1 MGRVCGRKHF
11 IRSLSGRFPE
21 VVAAISTYA
30 RGLLHCEMGSFA
42 GATREALSRGD
53 FATAQSHLDFAEE
66 LWRVAGPALENAL
79 AVSYLEHID
88 FDKSYGRSAPAREML
103 PPGLRSGLAELEE
116 HLRRLYAPKES
127 KSGRR
132 PA

>member
-21 VVAAISTYA
+21 IVAAIPLCS
-30 RGLLHCEMGSFA
+30 RGLLHCEMGTFA
-42 GATREALSRGD
+42 GATQEALNRGD
-53 FATAQSHLDFAEE
+53 FATAQAHLDFAEE

-88 FDKSYGRSAPAREML
+88 FDRRYGRSAPARDML
-103 PPGLRSGLAELEE
+103 PPGLRSGLSALEE
-116 HLRRLYAPKES
+116 HLRRLYAPRENR
-127 KSGRR
+127 SGR
-132 PA
+132 

>member
-21 VVAAISTYA
+21 IAAAIPIYS
-30 RGLLHCEMGSFA
+30 RGLLHCEMGTFA
-42 GATREALSRGD
+42 ATTREALDRGD
-53 FATAQSHLDFAEE
+53 LATARAHLDFAEE

-88 FDKSYGRSAPAREML
+88 FDKSYGRSAPARDML

-116 HLRRLYAPKES
+116 HLRRLYAPREVR
-127 KSGRR
+127 SGRR
-132 PA
+132 SH